1 MPGPLNHLLQLR
13 KKYGPL
19 VMLLLKKTFRGETYV
34 PMVICLLSAE
44 GKRQTLKIEEQ
55 DLWLVFQSSAYS
67 ELLSK
72 ILRFFFYMS
81 VSAQGVK
88 GVQEKK
94 PKTLMMY
101 MYAHLKV
108 NTQVFIW

>member
-55 DLWLVFQSSAYS
+55 NLWLVFQSSAYS

-72 ILRFFFYMS
+72 ILSFFS
-81 VSAQGVK
+81 TCLLVLK
-88 GVQEKK
+88 GSRGYRKK
-94 PKTLMMY
+94 TPKLS
-101 MYAHLKV
+101 
-108 NTQVFIW
+108 